1 MARKDALL
9 RLHKHLVAKRDALR
23 KKLAEEFNV
32 SVKSLSRISRGGDVG
47 DAAIDGASDEVNS
60 QLAALE
66 SRELGQIERAIQM
79 MRDGRYGICE
89 ICDKPIP
96 ITRLNALP
104 FTPLCIDCQRR
115 QEEMG
120 RSDFEMHADWE
131 SAYEHEGRLN
141 DQELTL
147 GDLDF
152 SGD

>member
-1 MARKDALL
+1 MARNDALL
-9 RLHKHLVAKRDALR
+9 RLHERLVAKRDSLR

-32 SVKSLSRISRGGDVG
+32 SVKFLSRISRGGDVG
-47 DAAIDGASDEVNS
+47 DAASDGASDEVNS

-66 SRELGQIERAIQM
+66 SRELNQIERALQM
-79 MRDGRYGICE
+79 MREGRYGMCE
-89 ICDKPIP
+89 ICEKAIP

-115 QEEMG
+115 HEQSGHSEYET
-120 RSDFEMHADWE
+120 HADWE

-147 GDLDF
+147 GDFDF
-152 SGD
+152 SE

>member
-1 MARKDALL
+1 MARNDALL
-9 RLHKHLVAKRDALR
+9 RLHERLVAKRDSLR

-32 SVKSLSRISRGGDVG
+32 SAKSLSRISRGGDVG
-47 DAAIDGASDEVNS
+47 DAAMDGASDEVNS

-66 SRELGQIERAIQM
+66 SRELNQIERAIQL

-89 ICDKPIP
+89 ICEKPIP

-104 FTPLCIDCQRR
+104 FTPLCIECQRR
-115 QEEMG
+115 QELKG
-120 RSDFEMHADWE
+120 HTDYEMHADWE

-147 GDLDF
+147 GDFDF
-152 SGD
+152 RE

>member
-9 RLHKHLVAKRDALR
+9 RLHKLLVMKRDSLR

-47 DAAIDGASDEVNS
+47 DAAMDGASDEVNS

-66 SRELGQIERAIQM
+66 SRELNQIERAIHM
-79 MRDGRYGICE
+79 MREGRYGICE
-89 ICDKPIP
+89 MCDKPIP

-104 FTPLCIDCQRR
+104 FAPLCIDCQRQ
-115 QEEMG
+115 QELSG
-120 RSDFEMHADWE
+120 HTDYEMHADWE

-147 GDLDF
+147 GDFDF
-152 SGD
+152 GD